1 MDHYPGCPV
10 SGQDNPL
17 GLAVEFTRSGDDVVA
32 RVIFGVASSGM
43 PGVAHGGPIAAVFDD
58 LMGFVLTTM
67 NGLAGFT
74 ATLTVSYRAPVPIG
88 REIEYRGRL
97 ARRDGRKLYIESTA
111 HDIDGT
117 LLAEATGLFIQI
129 PIDSVAGAATS

>member
-1 MDHYPGCPV
+1 
-10 SGQDNPL
+10 
-17 GLAVEFTRSGDDVVA
+17 
-32 RVIFGVASSGM
+32 
-43 PGVAHGGPIAAVFDD
+43 
-58 LMGFVLTTM
+58 M